1 MAATE
6 LASRLRAYTG
16 VALPPTLVFE
26 QPTSRAIS
34 LHLLD
39 TIKCNTAA
47 SVMSVRARLSDM
59 GAKLALGSMVG
70 RWPGGCSGDAAHSQ
84 LLHDRCFRGRSCEST
99 CGLDHS
105 YLSGM
110 MQKAYAANSGLYKQH
125 IDPLRSDYSRQSR
138 LSVGAVL
145 VPCEKDFVTVFVRR
159 NPGEVGGP
167 RRVLVRG

>member
-1 MAATE
+1 MYRSGH
-6 LASRLRAYTG
+6 LSASRGVVGTRNSEVASEMVIFQFSKSRCRCVPSAYMDVIESYWHRTIQISSR
-16 VALPPTLVFE
+16 LVL
-26 QPTSRAIS
+26 I
-34 LHLLD
+34 HG
-39 TIKCNTAA
+39 II
-47 SVMSVRARLSDM
+47 
-59 GAKLALGSMVG
+59 
-70 RWPGGCSGDAAHSQ
+70 AAHSQ
-84 LLHDRCFRGRSCEST
+84 LLHDRCFCGRSCEST

-110 MQKAYAANSGLYKQH
+110 MQKAYAADSGLYKQH

-145 VPCEKDFVTVFVRR
+145 VPCEKDFVRR